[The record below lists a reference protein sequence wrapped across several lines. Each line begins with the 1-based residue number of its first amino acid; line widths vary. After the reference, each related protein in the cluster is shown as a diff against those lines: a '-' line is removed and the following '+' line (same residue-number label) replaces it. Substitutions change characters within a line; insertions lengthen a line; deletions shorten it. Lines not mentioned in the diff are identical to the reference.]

1 MSGTS
6 AGKSLSETYH
16 EKADPEKDSARRLA
30 DSLEPWRYSVPP
42 GPILEIGAGTGI
54 FTTHLR
60 RILPKRSIFVTD
72 TSKEMI
78 AQAKE
83 SLGKEDR
90 DGLLNFSQLDAEKDE
105 IEAQKYALICGN
117 HVAHQFK
124 HPAATLEKF
133 ALALKIDGLML
144 MSFPGE
150 DSFQEWRS
158 ACVELG
164 IPYTGRSM
172 PGTESLVIHL
182 SMGPV
187 QVDFY
192 EDQSTWYFENFE
204 AFKSHMLA
212 GGFIIEKDEKQLA
225 EKEVK
230 LLNKNWN
237 KTSSGTIGLTYH
249 NVFLAVKRIGE

>member
-1 MSGTS
+1 MTGTS

-16 EKADPEKDSARRLA
+16 ENADPEKDSAKRLA

-42 GPILEIGAGTGI
+42 GPILEIGSGTGI
-54 FTTHLR
+54 FTSHLR
-60 RILPKRSIFVTD
+60 RILPKRSILITD
-72 TSKEMI
+72 TSKEI
-78 AQAKE
+78 LAKAE
-83 SLGKEDR
+83 ENLGKEVD
-90 DGLLNFSQLDAEKDE
+90 DGLLNFSQFDAEKNE
-105 IEAQKYALICGN
+105 IEDQKYALICGN
-117 HVAHQFK
+117 HVVHQFEN
-124 HPAATLEKF
+124 PPATLEKL
-133 ALALKIDGLML
+133 ALGLKIDGLML

-150 DSFQEWRS
+150 DSFQEWKS

-164 IPYTGRSM
+164 IPYTGQSM

-204 AFKSHMLA
+204 AFRAQMLS
-212 GGFIIEKDEKQLA
+212 GGLKIEKDDKQLA
-225 EKEVK
+225 ENEIR
-230 LLNKNWN
+230 LLNENWK
-237 KTSSGTIGLTYH
+237 KTSSGTIALTYH